1 MKSNEESLQKIFAVI
16 EFMGDEE
23 KALSIQEISIELE
36 LSNATVYRILTG
48 LKDLG
53 YVGQL
58 PNKQYYL
65 TYKLYEISSDIIN
78 RDGAIDRLAPIMNYF
93 SRYYSCE
100 VGLTVFDTSSIIHVI
115 TVGESIDF
123 GPMFPMPGYASPVYC
138 TAAGK
143 LFLSQMEQKALENW
157 ITKARIVPYTRHT
170 IIDREKLL
178 QEVEKTRRQGYGV
191 SVGEYHDMLASVSFP
206 LHEDGKKITGTFNL
220 NFSVEEFQ
228 KRMSEGFVNEVKES
242 IKQFGL

>member
-1 MKSNEESLQKIFAVI
+1 MKSNEESLQKIFSVI
-16 EFMGDEE
+16 EFIGEKE

-36 LSNATVYRILTG
+36 LSTATVYRILTG
-48 LKDLG
+48 LKELG

-100 VGLTVFDTSSIIHVI
+100 VGLTAFDTSSIIHVI

-123 GPMFPMPGYASPVYC
+123 GPVVPLPGHTSPVHC

-143 LFLSQMEQKALENW
+143 LFLAQMERETLENW
-157 ITKARIVPYTRHT
+157 VATACVVPYTRLT

-191 SVGEYHDMLASVSFP
+191 AVGEYRDMLASVAFP
-206 LHEDGKKITGTFNL
+206 IHENGRHITGTFNL
-220 NFSVEEFQ
+220 NFSVEEFS
-228 KRMSEGFVNEVKES
+228 KRMSEEFVCEVRES
-242 IKQFGL
+242 IKRFGL